1 MISTGTAVAA
11 PVYQMFDIPD
21 ECPAAVNCTYSPR
34 PSSSLPP
41 RSLVSEDFNLKKNDE
56 PDYDGFM
63 KSRQAFSPNAERA
76 MELALSFVQQNNPC
90 DETGTLYLA
99 KFMAY
104 FWPETFE
111 YKALDTRYQGGIELL
126 FKIANKGT
134 FTTEGKTVPHYVLPQ
149 AKCIAEILR
158 NQKKF

>member
-63 KSRQAFSPNAERA
+63 TSRQTFSPNAERA
-76 MELALSFVQQNNPC
+76 MGLALSFIQQNNPC
-90 DETGTLYLA
+90 DEVGTLYLA

-104 FWPETFE
+104 FWPETLE
-111 YKALDTRYQGGIELL
+111 YKALDTRYQGGVDVIFDIAKE
-126 FKIANKGT
+126 KI
-134 FTTEGKTVPHYVLPQ
+134 FSTEGQEVQNYIAPQ

-158 NQKKF
+158 KKR